1 MIARR
6 DWRGIGW
13 AAAAACALVALSL
26 AVFGFDAWLR
36 WATNLHRFQDFLT
49 SRGTDLLDVGL
60 YGIARSVGLPGWTF
74 AAGIPLGIATA
85 WLAFGR
91 EKTPLVDRYAAFVC
105 ATVLMSPYTMP
116 YDLAGLSF
124 ACVAMLLDPKRSP
137 LIWLAAALIV
147 SSVFANVGVGMMALA
162 LSYEALSNFRVR
174 KQLMHP
180 GISSFRTSSSAAF
193 PR

>member
-1 MIARR
+1 
-6 DWRGIGW
+6 
-13 AAAAACALVALSL
+13 
-26 AVFGFDAWLR
+26 
-36 WATNLHRFQDFLT
+36 
-49 SRGTDLLDVGL
+49 
-60 YGIARSVGLPGWTF
+60 
-74 AAGIPLGIATA
+74 
-85 WLAFGR
+85 
-91 EKTPLVDRYAAFVC
+91 
-105 ATVLMSPYTMP
+105 
-116 YDLAGLSF
+116 
-124 ACVAMLLDPKRSP
+124 MLLDPKRSP